1 MQGST
6 QDIKVYLILSTKFT
20 FIGLKFDF
28 IREEELIWK
37 IASGQ
42 KTFKISKYILVV
54 TQHIFTSMK
63 IPNPNEEPPL
73 TSTTPIQT
81 IMTWQFFAT

>member
-6 QDIKVYLILSTKFT
+6 QDIKVYGIFATKFI
-20 FIGLKFDF
+20 FIWIKFDF
-28 IREEELIWK
+28 IREELIWK

-42 KTFKISKYILVV
+42 KTIKISKYILVV

-81 IMTWQFFAT
+81 IMTW